1 MKYEIESLL
10 DQKAFP
16 AISLIL
22 PVHPQFPDV
31 KLDSEHMISVLKNIE
46 KKLNGRYGLE
56 RTQLMIQK
64 VKNVISTIELKHLL
78 KTLIIYVSPETEKVI
93 SLPYAVE
100 EKIIIDSS
108 FEVRDLIYAAQKNI
122 KYLLVII
129 SQKGVKTFNG
139 DLFELKSIEFADM
152 PENVKD
158 VSNEHSFPGLDYLDN
173 KAFDEKN
180 LHNYLRFIDDVLEKS
195 LKQNGTPVVIMG
207 NVKILGY
214 FRLYTQNTKRIIG
227 YVEGNYEHVS
237 LPEIKSKA
245 ETIIQKRL
253 LDDET
258 NSISELEE
266 AVNSNKYNA
275 GITEVWR
282 SAAEGKGR
290 LLLVEKNYSVR
301 ARRGMDE
308 YSIFP
313 DDSESNLH
321 NVLSDA
327 VDDVIELI
335 LKKNGEVIFVENGK
349 LKSFERIALINRY

>member
-46 KKLNGRYGLE
+46 KQLNGRYGLE

-139 DLFELKSIEFADM
+139 DLFELKSIEFPDM

-195 LKQNGTPVVIMG
+195 LKQNDIPVIIMG

-214 FRLYTQNTKRIIG
+214 FRQFTQNAKRIIG
-227 YVEGNYEHVS
+227 YVDGNYEHIS

-245 ETIIQKRL
+245 EPIIQKRL
-253 LDDET
+253 LDNEA
-258 NSISELEE
+258 NAISELEE

-301 ARRGMDE
+301 ARRGLDE
-308 YSIFP
+308 YTIYP
-313 DDSESNLH
+313 DDSETNLH

-335 LKKNGEVIFVENGK
+335 LKKNGEVIFVDNGK